1 MRAMDR
7 APAGQTRVY
16 RILVVED
23 NLDQVHS
30 TCMLLREMG
39 HQVEYVVNGYVAL
52 DAARRFH
59 PDFVI
64 CDLGL
69 PGVTGFEV
77 CTQIRRDPA
86 LQGVRM
92 IALSGYDL
100 PEYRE
105 RALQVG
111 FEQFIA
117 KPADPKTL
125 LFLFGDLKA
134 PVR

>member
-1 MRAMDR
+1 MERGFTPD
-7 APAGQTRVY
+7 TRVY

-59 PDFVI
+59 PDFVV

-77 CTQIRRDPA
+77 CAQIKSDPELRGA
-86 LQGVRM
+86 RV

-111 FEQFIA
+111 FEQFIS

-125 LFLFGDLKA
+125 LYLFGDARA
-134 PVR
+134 PVQRG